1 MFLEEK
7 GSLHRRASPK
17 SIEEEKSNVDD
28 DTTYQS
34 TMAPSP
40 TPSPTLPGIQH
51 PDQMSQARIHRRPSS
66 PLIPP
71 LTAPTHLKKPTPL
84 PPVGK
89 TTVTKDDSHTDKWFD
104 LLELDSVKTTEKDD
118 LLSKLISHEPQEKKV
133 MPDAPPAAPRANLI
147 MFEPSTI
154 VSNGKTPKKP
164 WAPLP
169 PVTTTTTTSNSH
181 DFDQAVNNLHDGKP
195 VDAPRSDP
203 FDSIFTSSSSKK
215 NSRPRDDT
223 FTITETK
230 IEPFES
236 VRTKPTANRSYV
248 EEIEEF
254 SL

>member
-7 GSLHRRASPK
+7 GSLRRRTSSK
-17 SIEEEKSNVDD
+17 SIEEEKSNVDN

-51 PDQMSQARIHRRPSS
+51 PDQMNQAKIHRRLSS

-71 LTAPTHLKKPTPL
+71 LTAPSHLKKPTPL

-89 TTVTKDDSHTDKWFD
+89 TTLTKDDSHTDKWFD
-104 LLELDSVKTTEKDD
+104 LLELDSMKPTAKDD

-133 MPDAPPAAPRANLI
+133 VPDNPPAPRANLI

-169 PVTTTTTTSNSH
+169 PVTTTTTSSSQNL
-181 DFDQAVNNLHDGKP
+181 DQAVNNLHDGKP
-195 VDAPRSDP
+195 VAAPRSDP
-203 FDSIFTSSSSKK
+203 FDSIFTSSNSNK
-215 NSRPRDDT
+215 NTRTRDET
-223 FTITETK
+223 FTMTETK

-236 VRTKPTANRSYV
+236 VRAKPMANRSYV